1 MTRNEAAWKKWIDEN
16 EPEKCPVPDGYE
28 EKLSTEGG
36 VGQFQ
41 RLCLVRALRE
51 DRTMVT
57 ADMFIADVLGPEYIK
72 PVTDQITSIYEESN
86 PNTPVLYLLTAGA
99 DPTANI
105 EELCRK
111 KKLPHQPSVTSM
123 GEGQEVEAQAA
134 IETGFV
140 NGQWVILSNSH
151 LAIEYMAEMEHIL
164 NPKDKTINENFRLWI
179 TCEATKEFPLGL
191 LQMAI
196 KVTIE
201 PPKGL
206 KAGLHKT
213 FNTMVN
219 QDFLEKVEPYERW
232 RSIVFTICFLHSIV
246 QERRKFCP
254 LGFCKAYEFNT
265 ADLSASL
272 DYCEGH
278 MNKSTTLGLPYSW
291 AAMQYMVT
299 QVQYGGRITDAE
311 DNIMFDTYGKLWVN
325 SDCLQQNYCFN
336 QAVTEFVYMVP
347 DVLEHTRFLD
357 YIDRMPPS
365 DSPPIFGLHPNADL
379 TFRKNES
386 LAMINTLIETMPKDD
401 GGGSGKSF
409 EQEVMEK
416 VEKEMLPSIPADM
429 VWIEIQERLK
439 VLKGPRGL
447 VGSDGKYHTIPLN
460 IFLSQELQRM
470 QGMLT
475 IVKNTLNNIVQ
486 AIQGNIIMSPQIVDA
501 INAVGEMR
509 IPTTW
514 LVDPS
519 GAEISWL
526 APNLGAWIKSMIDR
540 HHQMW
545 SWVSKERPVSFWL
558 TGFFNPQGF
567 LTAMKQEVTR
577 QKKQLNWALDEVS
590 YWTEPLREFVPGE
603 DGRIEN
609 RTFSNPPSDGV
620 LIHGLFLEGAGW
632 HKTDKRLDESEPKI
646 LFTPFPVMHVTA
658 VSTAP
663 PPDAR
668 AGQ

>member
-1 MTRNEAAWKKWIDEN
+1 
-16 EPEKCPVPDGYE
+16 
-28 EKLSTEGG
+28 
-36 VGQFQ
+36 
-41 RLCLVRALRE
+41 
-51 DRTMVT
+51 
-57 ADMFIADVLGPEYIK
+57 
-72 PVTDQITSIYEESN
+72 
-86 PNTPVLYLLTAGA
+86 
-99 DPTANI
+99 
-105 EELCRK
+105 
-111 KKLPHQPSVTSM
+111 
-123 GEGQEVEAQAA
+123 
-134 IETGFV
+134 
-140 NGQWVILSNSH
+140 
-151 LAIEYMAEMEHIL
+151 MAEMEQIL
-164 NPKDKTINENFRLWI
+164 FPKDKVIDPNFRLWI
-179 TCEATKEFPLGL
+179 TCEKTNEFPLGL

-206 KAGLHKT
+206 KAGLYKT
-213 FNTMVN
+213 FNTMIN
-219 QDFLEKVEPYERW
+219 QDFLEKVEPYDKW
-232 RSIVFTICFLHSIV
+232 RSIVFTVCFLHSIV
-246 QERRKFCP
+246 QERRKFKA

-272 DYCEGH
+272 DYCENH
-278 MNKSTTLGLPYSW
+278 MNKCNAIGQPYSW
-291 AAMQYMVT
+291 VAMQYMVT

-311 DNIMFDTYGKLWVN
+311 DNKMFDTYGRLWVN
-325 SDCLQQNYCFN
+325 EGCLVQNYCFN

-347 DVLEHTRFLD
+347 DVLEHSRFLE
-357 YIDRMPPS
+357 YINRMPGA
-365 DSPPIFGLHPNADL
+365 DAPPIFGLHPNADL

-386 LAMINTLIETMPKDD
+386 IAMINTLVETMPKDD
-401 GGGSGKSF
+401 SGGSGKSF

-416 VEKEMLPSIPADM
+416 VEKEILPTIPPDM
-429 VWIEIQERLK
+429 VWIEVTERLR

-447 VGSDGKYHTIPLN
+447 GEPGKYQTIPLN
-460 IFLSQELQRM
+460 IFLNQELQRM

-475 IVKNTLNNIVQ
+475 IVKTTLNNIVQ

-501 INAVGEMR
+501 INAVGELR
-509 IPTTW
+509 IPNNW

-526 APNLGAWIKSMIDR
+526 SPNLSSWIKSMIDR

-545 SWVSKERPVSFWL
+545 AWVQKERPPSFWL

-577 QKKQLNWALDEVS
+577 QKKQLNWALDEVE

-609 RTFSNPPSDGV
+609 RTFSNMPSDGV

-632 HKTDKRLDESEPKI
+632 NKTDRRLDDSEPKV
-646 LFTPFPVMHVTA
+646 LFTPFPVMIVTA

-668 AGQ
+668 AGQQNKAKQDLDNMSKTHY